1 MWLYM
6 IAGAL
11 TVLGIVVGFAGGG
24 IFTIILLP
32 LAFIILVAGVLFGM
46 LGRAEQGAEGQK
58 TEASQTT
65 DRPLPRHG
73 AGSSQPV
80 PSSPEALA
88 DARRVQQ

>member
-11 TVLGIVVGFAGGG
+11 AVLGIVVGFAGGG

-32 LAFIILVAGVLFGM
+32 LAFIILVAGVVFGM

-58 TEASQTT
+58 TDASHMT
-65 DRPLPRHG
+65 DRPLPRHRSG
-73 AGSSQPV
+73 PPEPV